1 MIFHSTF
8 QRKLKRSFSTP
19 YYKTIKLLESNL
31 SLQFL
36 LLCIHYVF
44 TFIKIIFPL
53 CFKHSSSRSPPSIN
67 VLSGES
73 SSVVCKYAHFF
84 KRPKLSLI
92 PHILFLL
99 YKLYNPFP
107 LNSQTL
113 KNSSQILF
121 WFHSF
126 LSLLKVDSYS
136 TTAKV
141 VLKVSNSMM
150 LNLKNSFQNWS
161 NLILSGIQYFILPW
175 ASIVLHFSGSFIST
189 YLAILCQ
196 LLLAVHF
203 PLTGN

>member
-1 MIFHSTF
+1 MNSRNWCQLHDICENNFQLGKSLISVTLLCQVTQTQFCYAYFQRFPRDWDIPWDLSFAKTSPNTPQVIFHSTF

-121 WFHSF
+121 
-126 LSLLKVDSYS
+126 
-136 TTAKV
+136 
-141 VLKVSNSMM
+141 
-150 LNLKNSFQNWS
+150 
-161 NLILSGIQYFILPW
+161 
-175 ASIVLHFSGSFIST
+175 
-189 YLAILCQ
+189 
-196 LLLAVHF
+196 
-203 PLTGN
+203 